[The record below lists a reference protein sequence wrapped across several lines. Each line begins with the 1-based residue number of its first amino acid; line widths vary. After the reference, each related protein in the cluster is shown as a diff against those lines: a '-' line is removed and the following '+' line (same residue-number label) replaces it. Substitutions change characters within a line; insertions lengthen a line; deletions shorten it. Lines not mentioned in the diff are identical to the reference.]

1 MRGFEVWGRPE
12 TYLNPAIRAASSP
25 WHRESPTTVAR
36 VLGELE
42 RDLASGE
49 WNRRY
54 GHLRGLALRAG
65 QSLCLVALAP
75 NNGSDGWRRVAA
87 GCRRASAHLDACQ
100 MAYDPAP

>member
-1 MRGFEVWGRPE
+1 LGRPE

-25 WHRESPTTVAR
+25 WHRVPPTTVAR

-54 GHLRGLALRAG
+54 GHLRGLCLRAG
-65 QSLCLVALAP
+65 QSLCLVALGADMGLMAAAASQP
-75 NNGSDGWRRVAA
+75 VAA
-87 GCRRASAHLDACQ
+87 ELARTRTLLRWHG
-100 MAYDPAP
+100 YDTAP